1 MSFTS
6 FQNQPTSFLPSF
18 LLFVRTPVII
28 LCSSFTVHST
38 ARSLSMFLVCIALCF
53 IFLLFS
59 RSRSRSG
66 NSNSTTPF
74 IYMYLLLQ
82 PSQAC
87 NSSNHSLT
95 RSLTRAK
102 IINRKKREKKKPPA
116 FITDEVGRWGGW
128 IRKRRWEKKSKKHAL
143 RERERAL

>member
-102 IINRKKREKKKPPA
+102 IINRKKREKKTPPPSLQ
-116 FITDEVGRWGGW
+116 TRLEGGVDGFVNDDG
-128 IRKRRWEKKSKKHAL
+128 KKNQKNMP
-143 RERERAL
+143 